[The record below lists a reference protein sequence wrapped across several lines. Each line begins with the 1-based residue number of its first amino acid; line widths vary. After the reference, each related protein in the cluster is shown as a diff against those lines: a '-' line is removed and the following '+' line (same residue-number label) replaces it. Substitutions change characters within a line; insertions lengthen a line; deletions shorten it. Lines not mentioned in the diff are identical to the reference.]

1 MLPMTMARTG
11 GSLVCKLI
19 KSAIFCALFIPMF
32 IYELSMFMI
41 GKRKYSKQQYE
52 REFEY
57 GYNPPVYGGKETDP
71 KYPEV
76 WAHAL
81 EKTYDEFAKDLRLAA
96 LMGIIYRFR
105 EPKTIEEFDEILL
118 HHITFLRRE
127 PDSSG
132 NMTADR
138 LWNPANITRF
148 LDAYYKK
155 HGFGDFTH
163 YYIHEKG
170 STNEWRII
178 KLGIDQFKP
187 QVHSRAIEYYCE
199 YTRDIPALFVN
210 YSFSGD
216 ETSISTIRFYKT
228 ADAEI
233 VKRTV
238 STLSNFVIAVISAMV
253 DERDAAAIIAKLDVS
268 EPQPFECVLQSAR
281 MKLDWE
287 ISRPYWSEPDQGL
300 AYFTIE
306 KV

>member
-1 MLPMTMARTG
+1 MTTTRNG
-11 GSLVCKLI
+11 DRLVFRLI
-19 KSAIFCALFIPMF
+19 KYAVLVPLFIPMF
-32 IYELSMFMI
+32 IYEVVMFVI
-41 GKRKYSKQQYE
+41 GKRTFSKRQYE
-52 REFEY
+52 REFEC

-71 KYPEV
+71 KYPDV

-118 HHITFLRRE
+118 DHISFLRRE

-132 NMTADR
+132 SMTADR
-138 LWNPANITRF
+138 LWNPANVTRF

-187 QVHSRAIEYYCE
+187 QEHSRSIEYYCE

-216 ETSISTIRFYKT
+216 KTSIRTMRFYKT

-238 STLSNFVIAVISAMV
+238 STLCHFLIAVVSAMF
-253 DERDAAAIIAKLDVS
+253 DERDSAAIIAKLNVS